1 MVATLV
7 YSDREDRVYCL
18 EENHQGDNRCDLGGD
33 THNRNGDPNCQDA
46 AVAGDSSTGGAHM
59 NPVSVSYF
67 GFGVSY
73 LLTKFYKLERLIA
86 QVFRAFESARGV
98 DELFEIAEL
107 IVNPAQYLS
116 QDDQDRR

>member
-1 MVATLV
+1 MMSPFLPSPDSNSITL
-7 YSDREDRVYCL
+7 YLCL
-18 EENHQGDNRCDLGGD
+18 WYARK
-33 THNRNGDPNCQDA
+33 A
-46 AVAGDSSTGGAHM
+46 AV
-59 NPVSVSYF
+59 
-67 GFGVSY
+67 
-73 LLTKFYKLERLIA
+73 LLTKFYKLERLFA